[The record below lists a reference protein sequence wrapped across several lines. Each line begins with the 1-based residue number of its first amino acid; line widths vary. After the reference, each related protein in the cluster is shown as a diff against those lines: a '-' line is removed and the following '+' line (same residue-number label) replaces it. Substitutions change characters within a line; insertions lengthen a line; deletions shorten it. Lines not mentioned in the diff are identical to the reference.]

1 MPSYQSAAV
10 NEYLTNS
17 PPPYPSYSTTNN
29 ENIGA
34 NGGIFNRAGRG
45 YPDVSAIGDNV
56 VIFNNVAPTLSMS
69 YFLCPLYSRGNFVT
83 FTPETFRWVMNIFS
97 VQNTNVRIPVG
108 GTSAAAP
115 AFASILNLINEER
128 IAANKSTV
136 GFVNPTLYANP
147 QVLHDITSGTN
158 PGCNTTGFSAS
169 AGWDPVTGLGTPN
182 YPKMLELFMSLD

>member
-1 MPSYQSAAV
+1 
-10 NEYLTNS
+10 
-17 PPPYPSYSTTNN
+17 
-29 ENIGA
+29 
-34 NGGIFNRAGRG
+34 
-45 YPDVSAIGDNV
+45 
-56 VIFNNVAPTLSMS
+56 MS
-69 YFLCPLYSRGNFVT
+69 
-83 FTPETFRWVMNIFS
+83 IFS
-97 VQNTNVRIPVG
+97 VPNTNVRTPVG

-128 IAANKSTV
+128 LAANKSTV